1 MNVPISL
8 ALLSQITALRGAA
21 QTAIGQSLK
30 TRYEVLRELPPV
42 LLGLMSRLNEED
54 KGGRL
59 S

>member
-1 MNVPISL
+1 MTVPISL

-30 TRYEVLRELPPV
+30 TRYEVPQKLPPA
-42 LLGLMSRLNEED
+42 LLGLVSRLEED
-54 KGGRL
+54 NGERL